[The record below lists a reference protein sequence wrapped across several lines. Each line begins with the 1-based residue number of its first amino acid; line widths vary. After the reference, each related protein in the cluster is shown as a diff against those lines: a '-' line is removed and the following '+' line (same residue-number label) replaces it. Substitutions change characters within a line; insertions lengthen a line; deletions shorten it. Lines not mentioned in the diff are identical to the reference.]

1 MVRLISNLGII
12 ARYVLGLVF
21 LLVGASMIDQ
31 YALAQAYMV
40 STGLPGALLP
50 WFILA
55 VIASAFALVSGS
67 RLQWAALV
75 LALLAL
81 ASALLLPADFVDHA
95 QSNDFFRNVSI
106 ASVLLLIAGVMAGC
120 RGTARQAS
128 ITDRLMRIKHSLLTN
143 RS

>member
-12 ARYVLGLVF
+12 TRYVLGLVF
-21 LLVGASMIDQ
+21 LLVGASMIDR

-55 VIASAFALVSGS
+55 VIASAFALVAGS
-67 RLQWAALV
+67 RLHWAALA

-81 ASALLLPADFVDHA
+81 VSALLLPADFAEHA
-95 QSNDFFRNVSI
+95 QNSAFFRNVSAEI
-106 ASVLLLIAGVMAGC
+106 NSGKVYSSWSS
-120 RGTARQAS
+120 TF
-128 ITDRLMRIKHSLLTN
+128 
-143 RS
+143 

>member
-1 MVRLISNLGII
+1 MVRLINNLGII
-12 ARYVLGLVF
+12 TRYLLGLVF

-55 VIASAFALVSGS
+55 VIASAFALVAGS
-67 RLQWAALV
+67 RLQWAALA

-81 ASALLLPADFVDHA
+81 ASALMLPADFADHA
-95 QSNDFFRNVSI
+95 QSNAFFRNVSI
-106 ASVLLLIAGVMAGC
+106 ASVLLLIAGVAAGC
-120 RGTARQAS
+120 RGAARRAPS
-128 ITDRLMRIKHSLLTN
+128 ADRFRRIKHSLLTH

>member
-1 MVRLISNLGII
+1 MVRLINNLGII
-12 ARYVLGLVF
+12 TRYALGLVF
-21 LLVGASMIDQ
+21 LLVGASMVDQ

-55 VIASAFALVSGS
+55 VIASAFALVSGF
-67 RLQWAALV
+67 RLQWAALA

-81 ASALLLPADFVDHA
+81 VSALLLPDGFADHA
-95 QSNDFFRNVSI
+95 QSNAFFRNVSI
-106 ASVLLLIAGVMAGC
+106 ASVLLLIAGVAAGC
-120 RGTARQAS
+120 RGAVRQAPS
-128 ITDRLMRIKHSLLTN
+128 TDRPKRIKHSLLTH